1 MLEVKK
7 YNMRR
12 SDIKP
17 MFLRRN
23 KFKKRW
29 KQCDYIFNMDI
40 IDQTTD
46 ENALP
51 DIVFYNRI
59 VNGPW
64 TMVI

>member
-23 KFKKRW
+23 KFKKEVE
-29 KQCDYIFNMDI
+29 
-40 IDQTTD
+40 T
-46 ENALP
+46 
-51 DIVFYNRI
+51 V
-59 VNGPW
+59 
-64 TMVI
+64 